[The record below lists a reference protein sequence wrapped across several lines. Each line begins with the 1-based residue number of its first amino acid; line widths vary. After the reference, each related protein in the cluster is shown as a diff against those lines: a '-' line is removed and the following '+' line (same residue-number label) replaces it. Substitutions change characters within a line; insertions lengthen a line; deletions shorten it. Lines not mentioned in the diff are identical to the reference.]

1 MSAVPKSMSR
11 SIARRPWMSTTIS
24 QYVREKTPSKN
35 CAMCLSI
42 RLFYTRLVHLSSMQ
56 WLLFVPLTVVACIGI
71 AWFAQLSGGSS
82 TTPTQAF
89 FSAIRPFPLLVVTV
103 ANMFF
108 ALAAYYGFTATRFA
122 IPVMISIGAV
132 TAFVYSIVFLG
143 AQLTALKVLGIAIAV
158 SGVAL
163 MAL

>member
-1 MSAVPKSMSR
+1 
-11 SIARRPWMSTTIS
+11 
-24 QYVREKTPSKN
+24 
-35 CAMCLSI
+35 
-42 RLFYTRLVHLSSMQ
+42 MQ
-56 WLLFVPLTVVACIGI
+56 WMLFVPLTIVAYIGI

-82 TTPTQAF
+82 STSLQAF
-89 FSAIRPFPLLVVTV
+89 LSAIRPFPLLVVTV

-108 ALAAYYGFTATRFA
+108 ALGAYYGFASTRFA

-132 TAFVYSIVFLG
+132 TAFVYSVVFLG
-143 AQLTALKVLGIAIAV
+143 AQLTALKVFGIIVAL